1 MEHYSPILHKIM
13 GGGGGGGGHSTVSH
27 IGNYNKPVNLLGNVN
42 RVIKIMG
49 VSHHNGKSKRVYV

>member
-1 MEHYSPILHKIM
+1 M

-42 RVIKIMG
+42 RVIKVMG
-49 VSHHNGKSKRVYV
+49 VSHHNGKSKRVSV